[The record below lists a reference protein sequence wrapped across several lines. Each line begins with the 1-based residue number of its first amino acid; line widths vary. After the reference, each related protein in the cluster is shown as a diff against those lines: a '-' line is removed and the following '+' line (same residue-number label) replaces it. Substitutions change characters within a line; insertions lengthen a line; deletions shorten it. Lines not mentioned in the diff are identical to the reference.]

1 MKFPI
6 EDAAQLGPL
15 IRAVRKAQGL
25 RQDDAAASMG
35 VSENFLGKVERG
47 RQTVQWGKLFNVLHE
62 LGMHVHID
70 VPDAL
75 ADPMQRD
82 KGQSP

>member
-15 IRAVRKAQGL
+15 VRAVRKAQGL

-47 RQTVQWGKLFNVLHE
+47 GQTVQWGKLFRVLQE
-62 LGMHVHID
+62 LGMHVQID
-70 VPDAL
+70 APDAL
-75 ADPMQRD
+75 ADPLSLD
-82 KGQSP
+82 KGR

>member
-6 EDAAQLGPL
+6 ETAAQLGPL
-15 IRAVRKAQGL
+15 VRAVRKAQGL

-47 RQTVQWGKLFNVLHE
+47 GQTVQWGKLFQVLQE

-75 ADPMQRD
+75 AEQLQPG
-82 KGQSP
+82 KGK

>member
-6 EDAAQLGPL
+6 EDATQLGAL
-15 IRAVRKAQGL
+15 VKAVRKAQGL

-47 RQTVQWGKLFNVLHE
+47 GLTVQWGKLFQVLQD
-62 LGMHVHID
+62 LGMHMRID

-75 ADPMQRD
+75 VDPLRPG
-82 KGQSP
+82 KGQ